1 MCNCNKGA
9 SSSKAAQPSQNSSS
23 SLSFGRKFKI
33 KKTSYKV
40 PEPKKIIQEEEPEL
54 ENLHGE
60 TFAEK
65 CLTFGYV
72 LGLEQAVPE
81 KVLAAALEN
90 PDYAKRLLA
99 QRDTPHLYD
108 LINNPPEKRFTISTA
123 SLISKA
129 GKAIL
134 QWGVAGFPTVSKEVL
149 TRREDACLACP
160 NLVESTLVLQKITA
174 SSKIT
179 NEAGHRTGN
188 KSCALCGCVIRNK
201 IRLNTETCPQEVA
214 ETPGL
219 NRWGEATLPKE

>member
-9 SSSKAAQPSQNSSS
+9 SSFKSTPSQNSSS
-23 SLSFGRKFKI
+23 SLSFGKGKFKV

-40 PEPKKIIQEEEPEL
+40 PEPKKIIKEEEPEL
-54 ENLHGE
+54 EELHGE
-60 TFAEK
+60 TFSEK

-72 LGLEQAVPE
+72 LGLDHAVPE
-81 KVLAAALEN
+81 RVLEAALEN

-108 LINNPPEKRFTISTA
+108 LVNNPPEKRVKISTS

-129 GKAIL
+129 GKALL
-134 QWGVAGFPTVSKEVL
+134 QWGISGFPTVSKEVL
-149 TRREDACLACP
+149 TKREDACLACP
-160 NLVESTLVLQKITA
+160 NLVASTLVLQKISA

-179 NEAGHRTGN
+179 TEAGHRTGT

-201 IRLNTETCPQEVA
+201 IRLNTETCPQEVEA
-214 ETPGL
+214 TPGF
-219 NRWGEATLPKE
+219 NRWGEAVLLKD